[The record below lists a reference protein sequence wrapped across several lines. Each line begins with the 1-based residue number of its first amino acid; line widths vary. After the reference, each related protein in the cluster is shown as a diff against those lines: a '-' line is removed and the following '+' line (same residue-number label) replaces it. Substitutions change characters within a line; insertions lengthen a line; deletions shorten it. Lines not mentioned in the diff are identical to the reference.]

1 MSAAESAHT
10 SPAPTS
16 SPSSSSAMSTATNG
30 ERLKV
35 LVKENIGDSG
45 VELLREHFD
54 VDLGFDWNDE
64 QLAERIG
71 EYHGILI
78 RSATKLTAELIDKA
92 TNMRAIGRA
101 GVGVDNVD
109 VDAATKRVIVVANA
123 PQSNVVT
130 AAEHTLALLLALARN
145 IPQAYISLTAGKW
158 ERSKFSGVELYEKT
172 LGIVGF
178 GRIGQLV
185 AARARGFQMRVV
197 AFDPFVSA
205 ERYRELGVEKA
216 ENSEEIY
223 AQADFIS
230 IHLPKT
236 DETKNWLNAE
246 AFAQMRDGVRIL
258 NVARGG
264 LIDEAALQAALDSG
278 KVGGA
283 ALDVFPTEP
292 MTESPLFAYP
302 NVIVTPHLGASTAEA
317 TDRAGYQSAEQVV
330 AALDGGVV
338 STAVN
343 IPAIGAEDMQVLGPF
358 LPLARQLGRLAM
370 ELAEGSSV
378 ERIEAAFMGRIA
390 DFDTR
395 LLTLAV
401 IQGALQGRTEEQVNL
416 VNAPSMAE
424 ERGIVVEEKTVSE
437 AQDYNE
443 LIRVTVIAGERK
455 VAVAG
460 TGIGPNRVPH
470 LVEVQGRR
478 LTVEL
483 EPNVTVFRYADLPG
497 MIGRVGTIFGR
508 HGINI
513 SSAAVGHTPDGA
525 SHAASEDRRVA
536 AMVVT
541 TDAPVP
547 AKVVD
552 EIVASEGFTGGWAVV
567 LP

>member
-1 MSAAESAHT
+1 MSEA
-10 SPAPTS
+10 
-16 SPSSSSAMSTATNG
+16 
-30 ERLKV
+30 RLKV
-35 LVKENIGDSG
+35 LVKEKIGDSG

-54 VDLGFDWNDE
+54 VDLGLDWNDE
-64 QLAERIG
+64 QLAQRIG
-71 EYHGILI
+71 DYHGILI
-78 RSATKLTAELIDKA
+78 RSATKLTADLIDKA

-109 VDAATKRVIVVANA
+109 VEAATKRGIVVANA

-130 AAEHTLALLLALARN
+130 AAEHTMALLLALARN
-145 IPQAYISLTAGKW
+145 IPQAYVSLTAGKW

-185 AARARGFQMRVV
+185 AARARGFGMRVL

-223 AQADFIS
+223 AQADFIT

-236 DETKNWLNAE
+236 DETKNWLDAE

-264 LIDEAALQAALDSG
+264 LIDEAALQDALDGG

-283 ALDVFPTEP
+283 ALDVFPSEPTTEH
-292 MTESPLFAYP
+292 PLFGYP

-330 AALDGGVV
+330 AALTGGVV

-343 IPAIGAEDMQVLGPF
+343 IPAIGADDMEVLGPF
-358 LPLARQLGRLAM
+358 LPLATQLGRLAM
-370 ELAEGSSV
+370 ALAEGSSV

-443 LIRVTVIAGERK
+443 LIRVTVIAGGER

-460 TGIGPNRVPH
+460 TGIGPHRVPH

-483 EPNVTVFRYADLPG
+483 EPFVTVFRYADLPG

-513 SSAAVGHTPDGA
+513 SSAAVGHTRNGMPA
-525 SHAASEDRRVA
+525 HPSHATEGEDQRLA

-541 TDAPVP
+541 TDAAVP
-547 AKVVD
+547 AEVVG
-552 EIVASEGFTGGWAVV
+552 EIVASEGFVGGWAVV
-567 LP
+567 LS